1 MSTAGGFF
9 DFRDNL
15 AARKG
20 AAKPQPAPPV
30 ATSAQPAAL
39 TVSQVTDKIDRAL
52 RTGLPP
58 HLLVKGEI
66 SNLKQGSSG
75 ILYFTMKDANACLN
89 CVMWRSDAA
98 RLKFRPADGT
108 EVLAGG
114 RIAVYAQGGKYQLYV
129 TSLAPLGSGALEL
142 ALKQMRQKLEA
153 EGLFA
158 AERKKPLPRYPM
170 RIALVTSRQTAALAD
185 MLKVLRRYPWLRL
198 GVYPVPVQGDGAA
211 ARIAAAIAHLSACR
225 DRIAFDVLLLARGGG
240 SLEDL
245 WQFNEEPVARA
256 IAASRIPVVT
266 GIGHEIDTSIADLV
280 ADHHAHTPTEAAQ
293 TIVAH
298 WKTAAELLERAGAR
312 LRRATGHILSH
323 ARNRLEHVRRHEMF
337 RRPLDRVHRLSQ
349 VLDDRQRAMALAI
362 AQVLRS
368 HQRRVAELSE
378 RLEAHRPQVLVARWR
393 QRLGELERRLTEC
406 HPKHRL
412 RLERQRLD
420 TADSA
425 LRRAATSELVRA
437 GLRLAG
443 LAGRLEA
450 LSPTNVLKRG
460 YSLTTIKKTGVVV
473 RDARLL
479 RPGDRLVTRFADG
492 SAESVVADSKQL
504 RLFE

>member
-1 MSTAGGFF
+1 MSAAGGFF
-9 DFRDNL
+9 DFRDSL
-15 AARKG
+15 AARK
-20 AAKPQPAPPV
+20 APKPQPAPPPT
-30 ATSAQPAAL
+30 AASPAAM
-39 TVSQVTDKIDRAL
+39 TVSEITNRIDRAL

-58 HLLVKGEI
+58 HVLVKGEI
-66 SNLKQGSSG
+66 SNFKHGSSG

-89 CVMWRSDAA
+89 CLMFRSDAA

-108 EVLAGG
+108 EVLADG
-114 RIAVYAQGGKYQLYV
+114 RIGVYAPGGKYQLYV
-129 TSLAPLGSGALEL
+129 TSLSPLGSGALEL
-142 ALKQMRQKLEA
+142 ALKQMRQNLES

-158 AERKKPLPRYPM
+158 PERKKPLPRYPM

-185 MLKVLRRYPWLRL
+185 MLKVLRRYPWLRIA
-198 GVYPVPVQGDGAA
+198 VYHVPVQGDGAA
-211 ARIAAAIAHLSACR
+211 PRIAAAIAHLSACR
-225 DRIAFDVLLLARGGG
+225 ERHPFDVLLLARGGG

-245 WQFNEEPVARA
+245 WQFNEESVARA

-298 WKTAAELLERAGAR
+298 WKTAAELLERASSR
-312 LRRATGHILSH
+312 LRRATGHLLAH
-323 ARNRLEHVRRHEMF
+323 ARHRLEHVRRHELF

-362 AQVLRS
+362 AQLLRS
-368 HQRRVAELSE
+368 HHRRLAELSE
-378 RLEAHRPQVLVARWR
+378 RLEAHRPQALLARWR
-393 QRLGELERRLTEC
+393 QRLSGLERRLGEC
-406 HPKHRL
+406 HPRHRL

-420 TADSA
+420 TIDGV
-425 LRRAATSELVRA
+425 LRRSAAGELTRA
-437 GLRLAG
+437 GLRLAA

-450 LSPTNVLKRG
+450 LSPINVLRRG
-460 YSLTTIKKTGVVV
+460 YSLTTLKKTGVVV
-473 RDARLL
+473 RDSKQL
-479 RPGDRLVTRFADG
+479 RPGDRIVTRFADG
-492 SAESVVADSKQL
+492 EAESVIADAKQL

>member
-1 MSTAGGFF
+1 MSSAGGFF

-15 AARKG
+15 AARK
-20 AAKPQPAPPV
+20 APKPQPAPPL
-30 ATSAQPAAL
+30 ATPAAM
-39 TVSQVTDKIDRAL
+39 TVSEITNKIDRAL

-58 HLLVKGEI
+58 HVLVKGEI

-89 CVMWRSDAA
+89 CVMWRADAA

-114 RIAVYAQGGKYQLYV
+114 RIAVFAQGGKYQLYV
-129 TSLAPLGSGALEL
+129 TSLSPLGSGALEL

-158 AERKKPLPRYPM
+158 AERKKPLPRYPT
-170 RIALVTSRQTAALAD
+170 RIAVVTSRQTAALAD
-185 MLKVLRRYPWLRL
+185 ILKVLRRYPWLRIA
-198 GVYPVPVQGDGAA
+198 VYHVPVQGEGAA
-211 ARIAAAIAHLSACR
+211 GRIAAAIAHLGASQ
-225 DRIAFDVLLLARGGG
+225 DRIAFDALLLARGGG

-245 WQFNEEPVARA
+245 WQFNEETVARA

-298 WKTAAELLERAGAR
+298 WKTAAELLGRAGSR
-312 LRRATGHILSH
+312 LQRATGHILAH
-323 ARNRLEHVRRHEMF
+323 ARHRLEHVRRHELF

-349 VLDDRQRAMALAI
+349 VLDDRQRAIALAI
-362 AQVLRS
+362 ATVLRS
-368 HQRRVAELSE
+368 HHRRIGELGE
-378 RLEAHRPQVLVARWR
+378 RLETHRPQVLVARWR
-393 QRLGELERRLTEC
+393 QRLGELERRLGEC

-420 TADSA
+420 TLDGA
-425 LRRAATSELVRA
+425 LRRLVSGGLAHA
-437 GLRLAG
+437 GLRMAG

-473 RDARLL
+473 RDAGQL
-479 RPGDRLVTRFADG
+479 RSGDRIVTRFADG
-492 SAESVVADSKQL
+492 SAESIVADGKQL
-504 RLFE
+504 RLFD